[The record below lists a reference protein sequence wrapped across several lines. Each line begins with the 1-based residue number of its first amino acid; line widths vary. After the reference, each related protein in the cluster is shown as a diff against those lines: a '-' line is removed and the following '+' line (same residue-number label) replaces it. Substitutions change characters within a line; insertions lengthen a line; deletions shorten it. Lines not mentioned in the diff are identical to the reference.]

1 MIRKWACLCVC
12 LVLLGI
18 FAAAVAWL
26 IRLSMTFDV
35 WPQKPPAPDVALTPA
50 EVRVVRMKGGWGPL
64 PPSARDVR
72 LFVLE
77 PGTEFETQFLKFR
90 LKTSEANALASR
102 LLAGG
107 RPVGRG
113 GCLSTMASDMVW
125 WPKRC
130 PEGAEEGQHD
140 NLDRGFAR
148 VIQRDEG
155 EMSTMWL
162 ALGAGW
168 H

>member
-1 MIRKWACLCVC
+1 MLRVA
-12 LVLLGI
+12 LVLLGCWV
-18 FAAAVAWL
+18 AAAVLLFGGLALFGWL
-26 IRLSMTFDV
+26 TRT
-35 WPQKPPAPDVALTPA
+35 PPAPDVALTQA
-50 EVRVVRMKGGWGPL
+50 KVRAVRMKGGWGAL

-72 LFVLE
+72 LFVYD
-77 PGTEFETQFLKFR
+77 PGGDGETQFLKFR
-90 LKTSEANALASR
+90 LKTSEADALASR

-107 RPVGRG
+107 RPVGQG

-125 WPKRC
+125 WPKGC